1 MAGKALSP
9 TVCNVI
15 NKGKVMKNAV
25 VCLIALLL
33 AVVANAQTHGYSTNF
48 TFSQRNFADTIPIEV
63 VDNQIFVKTTANGRV
78 YRFCLDTGSS
88 QGTVYANSTVIGLKA
103 LGSVVSRDAAGRSDT
118 VGVVQLPPF
127 TLGKLTIT
135 GYVAS
140 MFPSAMARTYDG
152 IIGFDLFNKGLCCKI
167 DTRNKRMI
175 IADRR
180 DFFDGEA
187 GYAVHYKLKWF
198 VPYVMV
204 SPFKRH
210 YDEALFDTGS
220 NILYTM
226 NKQRFDEHAYK
237 SKNVNGQVEARV
249 KGKLTIGNIGA
260 ERGGEVAFLKLD
272 RLKWSDFS
280 FVDVS
285 AVTTQGSSRIG
296 ASILRYGSVI
306 INGFR
311 RYIRF
316 QPYDEGDSVKVSN
329 KPFTTAYVPTD
340 DGKASVGVVMPGSA
354 DYEAGLR
361 QGDVIVS
368 IDGNAIATFAAFQQF
383 PLVKGVAHKVRVRT
397 QQGVIK
403 DLVITR

>member
-1 MAGKALSP
+1 
-9 TVCNVI
+9 
-15 NKGKVMKNAV
+15 MKKSIA
-25 VCLIALLL
+25 CLIVLLL
-33 AVVANAQTHGYSTNF
+33 SVVANAQMRGYSTNF

-63 VDNQIFVKTTANGRV
+63 VDNQIFFKATANGRA

-88 QGTVYANSTVIGLKA
+88 QGTVYANSSIMGLKA
-103 LGSVVSRDAAGRSDT
+103 LGSVVSRDAAGRCDT
-118 VGVVQLPPF
+118 VGVVQLPAI
-127 TLGKLTIT
+127 TLGKLTVT

-140 MFPSAMARTYDG
+140 VFRSSMVREYDG
-152 IIGFDLFNKGLCCKI
+152 IMGFDLFNKGLCCKI
-167 DTRNKRMI
+167 DTRHKRMI

-180 DFFDGEA
+180 DFFDGEP
-187 GYAVHYKLKWF
+187 GYALHYKLKWF

-210 YDEALFDTGS
+210 YDETLFDTGS

-226 NKQRFDEHAYK
+226 NKQSFDEHAYK

-272 RLKWSDFS
+272 RLKWDDFS
-280 FVDVS
+280 FLDVS

-296 ASILRYGSVI
+296 ASMLNYGSVI

-311 RYIRF
+311 HYIRF
-316 QPYDEGDSVKVSN
+316 QPYAGGDSVKVSN
-329 KPFTTAYVPTD
+329 KPLTTAYVPTN
-340 DGKASVGVVMPGSA
+340 DGRASVGVVMPGSA

-361 QGDVIVS
+361 PGDVILS
-368 IDGNAIATFAAFQQF
+368 IDGKAIATFAAFQQF
-383 PLVKGVAHKVRVRT
+383 PMIKGVAHKMRVRT
-397 QQGVIK
+397 QEGVIK
-403 DLVITR
+403 DVVLTR

>member
-1 MAGKALSP
+1 MK
-9 TVCNVI
+9 
-15 NKGKVMKNAV
+15 KRKVMKRSVA
-25 VCLIALLL
+25 CLL
-33 AVVANAQTHGYSTNF
+33 AVLLPVMANAQTRGYSTNF

-63 VDNQIFVKTTANGRV
+63 VDNQIFVKATAGGRV

-88 QGTVYANSTVIGLKA
+88 QGTVCASSPISGLKA

-118 VGVVQLPPF
+118 VSVVQLPAI
-127 TLGKLTIT
+127 TIGKLTIT

-140 MFPSAMARTYDG
+140 LFPSTMLRAYDG
-152 IIGFDLFNKGLCCKI
+152 IIGFDFFNKGLCCKI
-167 DTRNKRMI
+167 DTRNRRMV

-180 DFFDGEA
+180 DFFDGET
-187 GYAVHYKLKWF
+187 GYALHYKLKWF

-220 NILYTM
+220 NVLYTM
-226 NKQRFDEHAYK
+226 NKQSFDEHAYK
-237 SKNVNGQVEARV
+237 SKNVNSQVKARV

-272 RLKWSDFS
+272 RLKWDDFS
-280 FVDVS
+280 FLDVS
-285 AVTTQGSSRIG
+285 AVTTQGSSKIG
-296 ASILRYGSVI
+296 AAMLRYGSVI

-316 QPYDEGDSVKVSN
+316 QPYEGGDSVKVSN
-329 KPFTTAYVPTD
+329 KPLTTAYVPTD
-340 DGKASVGVVMPGSA
+340 DGRASVGIVMPGSA

-361 QGDVIVS
+361 QGDIIIS
-368 IDGNAIATFAAFQQF
+368 IDGKAIASFAAFQRF
-383 PLVKGVAHKVRVRT
+383 TLVKGMTHKMRVLT
-397 QQGVIK
+397 QEGKVK
-403 DLVITR
+403 DVVITR

>member
-1 MAGKALSP
+1 MK
-9 TVCNVI
+9 
-15 NKGKVMKNAV
+15 KRKVMKRSVA
-25 VCLIALLL
+25 CLLAALLP
-33 AVVANAQTHGYSTNF
+33 VMANAQTRGYSTNF

-63 VDNQIFVKTTANGRV
+63 VDNQIFVKATAGGRV

-88 QGTVYANSTVIGLKA
+88 QGTVYASSPIRGLRA

-118 VGVVQLPPF
+118 VSVVQLPAI
-127 TLGKLTIT
+127 TIGKLTIT

-140 MFPSAMARTYDG
+140 LFPSTMLRAYDG
-152 IIGFDLFNKGLCCKI
+152 IIGFDFFNKGLCCKI
-167 DTRNKRMI
+167 DTRNRRMV

-180 DFFDGEA
+180 DFFDGET
-187 GYAVHYKLKWF
+187 GYALHYKLKWF

-220 NILYTM
+220 NVLYTM
-226 NKQRFDEHAYK
+226 NKQSFDEHAYK
-237 SKNVNGQVEARV
+237 SKNVNSQVEARV

-272 RLKWSDFS
+272 RLKWDDFS
-280 FVDVS
+280 FLDVS
-285 AVTTQGSSRIG
+285 AVTTQGSSKIG
-296 ASILRYGSVI
+296 AAMLRYGSVI

-316 QPYDEGDSVKVSN
+316 QPYEGGDSVKVSN
-329 KPFTTAYVPTD
+329 KPLTTAYVPTD
-340 DGKASVGVVMPGSA
+340 DGRASVGIVMPRSA

-361 QGDVIVS
+361 QGDIIIS
-368 IDGNAIATFAAFQQF
+368 IDGKAIASFAAFQRF
-383 PLVKGVAHKVRVRT
+383 TLVKGMTHKMRVLT
-397 QQGVIK
+397 QEGKVK
-403 DLVITR
+403 DVVITR

>member
-1 MAGKALSP
+1 MK
-9 TVCNVI
+9 
-15 NKGKVMKNAV
+15 KRKVMKRSVA
-25 VCLIALLL
+25 CLL
-33 AVVANAQTHGYSTNF
+33 AVLLPVMANAQTRGYSTNF

-63 VDNQIFVKTTANGRV
+63 VDNQIFVKATAGGRV

-88 QGTVYANSTVIGLKA
+88 QGTVYVSSHISGLRA

-118 VGVVQLPPF
+118 VSVVQLPAI
-127 TLGKLTIT
+127 TIGKLTIT

-140 MFPSAMARTYDG
+140 LFPSTMLRAYDG
-152 IIGFDLFNKGLCCKI
+152 IIGFDFFNKGLCCKI
-167 DTRNKRMI
+167 DTRNRCMV

-180 DFFDGEA
+180 DFFDGET
-187 GYAVHYKLKWF
+187 GYALHYKLKWF

-220 NILYTM
+220 NVLYTM
-226 NKQRFDEHAYK
+226 NKQSFDEHAYK
-237 SKNVNGQVEARV
+237 SKNVNSQVEARV

-272 RLKWSDFS
+272 RLKWDDFS
-280 FVDVS
+280 FLDVS
-285 AVTTQGSSRIG
+285 AVTTQGSSKIG
-296 ASILRYGSVI
+296 AAMLRYGSVI

-316 QPYDEGDSVKVSN
+316 QPYEGGDSVKVSN
-329 KPFTTAYVPTD
+329 KPLTTAYVPTD
-340 DGKASVGVVMPGSA
+340 DGRASVGIVMPGSA

-361 QGDVIVS
+361 QGDIIIS
-368 IDGNAIATFAAFQQF
+368 IDGKAIASFAAFQRF
-383 PLVKGVAHKVRVRT
+383 TLVKGMTHKMRVLT
-397 QQGVIK
+397 QEGKVK
-403 DLVITR
+403 DVVITR

>member
-1 MAGKALSP
+1 MK
-9 TVCNVI
+9 
-15 NKGKVMKNAV
+15 KRKVMKRSVA
-25 VCLIALLL
+25 CLL
-33 AVVANAQTHGYSTNF
+33 AVLLPVMANAQTRGYSTNF

-63 VDNQIFVKTTANGRV
+63 VDNQIFVKATAGGRV

-88 QGTVYANSTVIGLKA
+88 QGTVYASSYISGLRA

-118 VGVVQLPPF
+118 VSVVQLPAI
-127 TLGKLTIT
+127 TIGKLTIT

-140 MFPSAMARTYDG
+140 LFPSTMLRAYDG
-152 IIGFDLFNKGLCCKI
+152 IIGFDFFNKGLCCKI
-167 DTRNKRMI
+167 DTRNRRMV

-180 DFFDGEA
+180 DFFDGET
-187 GYAVHYKLKWF
+187 GYALHYKLKWF

-220 NILYTM
+220 NVLYTM
-226 NKQRFDEHAYK
+226 NKQSFDEHAYK
-237 SKNVNGQVEARV
+237 SKNVNSQVEARV

-272 RLKWSDFS
+272 RLKWDDFS
-280 FVDVS
+280 FLDVS
-285 AVTTQGSSRIG
+285 AVTTQGSSKIG
-296 ASILRYGSVI
+296 AAMLRYGAVI

-316 QPYDEGDSVKVSN
+316 QPYEGGDSVKVSN
-329 KPFTTAYVPTD
+329 KPLTTAYVPTD
-340 DGKASVGVVMPGSA
+340 DGRASVGIVMPGCA

-361 QGDVIVS
+361 QGDIIIS
-368 IDGNAIATFAAFQQF
+368 IDGKAIASFAAFQRF
-383 PLVKGVAHKVRVRT
+383 TLVKGMTHKMRVLT
-397 QQGVIK
+397 QEGKVK
-403 DLVITR
+403 DVVITR

>member
-1 MAGKALSP
+1 MKKS
-9 TVCNVI
+9 VI
-15 NKGKVMKNAV
+15 
-25 VCLIALLL
+25 CLMALLL
-33 AVVANAQTHGYSTNF
+33 SVVADAQMRGYSTNF

-63 VDNQIFVKTTANGRV
+63 VDNQIFLKATANERV

-88 QGTVYANSTVIGLKA
+88 QGTVYANSPIMGLRA

-118 VGVVQLPPF
+118 VGVVQLPAI
-127 TLGKLTIT
+127 TLGKLTVT

-140 MFPSAMARTYDG
+140 VFPSSIVRDYDG

-167 DTRNKRMI
+167 DTRNKRMV

-180 DFFDGEA
+180 DFFDGET
-187 GYAVHYKLKWF
+187 GYALHYKLKWF

-226 NKQRFDEHAYK
+226 NKQSFDEHAYK
-237 SKNVNGQVEARV
+237 SKNVNSQVEARV

-272 RLKWSDFS
+272 RLKWDDFS
-280 FVDVS
+280 FLDVS

-296 ASILRYGSVI
+296 ASMLRYGSII

-311 RYIRF
+311 HYIRF
-316 QPYDEGDSVKVSN
+316 QPYEGGDSVKVSN
-329 KPFTTAYVPTD
+329 KPLTTAYVPTD
-340 DGKASVGVVMPGSA
+340 DGKASVGVVMPGST

-361 QGDVIVS
+361 QGDVILS
-368 IDGNAIATFAAFQQF
+368 IDGRAINSFAAFQQF
-383 PLVKGVAHKVRVRT
+383 PFVKGMTHKMRVRT
-397 QQGVIK
+397 QQGAIK
-403 DLVITR
+403 DVVITR

>member
-1 MAGKALSP
+1 M
-9 TVCNVI
+9 
-15 NKGKVMKNAV
+15 
-25 VCLIALLL
+25 L
-33 AVVANAQTHGYSTNF
+33 AVLLPVMANAQTRGYSTNF

-63 VDNQIFVKTTANGRV
+63 VDNQIFVKATAGGRV

-88 QGTVYANSTVIGLKA
+88 QGTVYASSPIRGLRA

-118 VGVVQLPPF
+118 VSVVQLPAI
-127 TLGKLTIT
+127 TIGKLTIT

-140 MFPSAMARTYDG
+140 LFPSTMLRAYDG
-152 IIGFDLFNKGLCCKI
+152 IIGFDFFNKGLCCKI
-167 DTRNKRMI
+167 DTRNRRMV

-180 DFFDGEA
+180 DFFDGET
-187 GYAVHYKLKWF
+187 GYALHYKLKWF

-220 NILYTM
+220 NVLYTM
-226 NKQRFDEHAYK
+226 NKQSFDEHAYK
-237 SKNVNGQVEARV
+237 SKNVNSQVEARV

-272 RLKWSDFS
+272 RLKWDDFS
-280 FVDVS
+280 FLDVS
-285 AVTTQGSSRIG
+285 AVTTQGSSKIG
-296 ASILRYGSVI
+296 AAMLRYGSVI

-316 QPYDEGDSVKVSN
+316 QPYEGGDSVKVSN
-329 KPFTTAYVPTD
+329 KPLTTAYVPTD
-340 DGKASVGVVMPGSA
+340 DGRASVGIVMPGSA

-361 QGDVIVS
+361 QGDIIIS
-368 IDGNAIATFAAFQQF
+368 IDGKAIASFAAFQRF
-383 PLVKGVAHKVRVRT
+383 TLVKGMTHKMRVLT
-397 QQGVIK
+397 QEGKVK
-403 DLVITR
+403 DVVITR

>member
-1 MAGKALSP
+1 MK
-9 TVCNVI
+9 
-15 NKGKVMKNAV
+15 KRKVMKRSVA
-25 VCLIALLL
+25 CLL
-33 AVVANAQTHGYSTNF
+33 AVLLPVMANAQTRGYSTNF

-63 VDNQIFVKTTANGRV
+63 VDNQIFVKATAGGRV

-88 QGTVYANSTVIGLKA
+88 QGTVYASSYISGLRA

-118 VGVVQLPPF
+118 VSVVQLPAI
-127 TLGKLTIT
+127 TIGKLTIT

-140 MFPSAMARTYDG
+140 LFPSTMLRAYDG
-152 IIGFDLFNKGLCCKI
+152 IIGFDFFNKGLCCKI
-167 DTRNKRMI
+167 DTRNRRMV

-180 DFFDGEA
+180 DFFDGET
-187 GYAVHYKLKWF
+187 GYALHYKLKWF

-220 NILYTM
+220 NVLYTM
-226 NKQRFDEHAYK
+226 NKQSFDEHAYK
-237 SKNVNGQVEARV
+237 SRNVNSQVEARV

-272 RLKWSDFS
+272 RLKWDDFS
-280 FVDVS
+280 FLDVS
-285 AVTTQGSSRIG
+285 AVTTQGSSKIG
-296 ASILRYGSVI
+296 AAMLRYGAVI

-316 QPYDEGDSVKVSN
+316 QPYDDGDSVNVSN
-329 KPFTTAYVPTD
+329 KPLTTAYVPTD
-340 DGKASVGVVMPGSA
+340 DGRASVGIVMPGCA

-361 QGDVIVS
+361 QGDIIIS
-368 IDGNAIATFAAFQQF
+368 IDGKAIASFAAFQRF
-383 PLVKGVAHKVRVRT
+383 TLVKGMTHKMRVLT
-397 QQGVIK
+397 QEGKVK
-403 DLVITR
+403 DVVITR

>member
-1 MAGKALSP
+1 MK
-9 TVCNVI
+9 
-15 NKGKVMKNAV
+15 KRKVMKRSVA
-25 VCLIALLL
+25 CLL
-33 AVVANAQTHGYSTNF
+33 AVLLPVMANAQTRGYSTNF

-63 VDNQIFVKTTANGRV
+63 VDNQIFVKATAGGRV

-88 QGTVYANSTVIGLKA
+88 QGAVYACSPISGLRA

-118 VGVVQLPPF
+118 VSVVQLPAI
-127 TLGKLTIT
+127 TIGKLTIT

-140 MFPSAMARTYDG
+140 LFPSTMLRAYDG
-152 IIGFDLFNKGLCCKI
+152 IIGFDFFNKGLCCKI
-167 DTRNKRMI
+167 DTRNRRMV

-180 DFFDGEA
+180 DFFDGET
-187 GYAVHYKLKWF
+187 GYALHYKLKWF

-220 NILYTM
+220 NVLYTM
-226 NKQRFDEHAYK
+226 NKQSFDEHAYK
-237 SKNVNGQVEARV
+237 SKNVNSQVEARV

-272 RLKWSDFS
+272 RLKWDDFS
-280 FVDVS
+280 FLDVS
-285 AVTTQGSSRIG
+285 AVTTQGSSKIG
-296 ASILRYGSVI
+296 AAMLRYGSVI

-316 QPYDEGDSVKVSN
+316 QPYEGGDSVKVSN
-329 KPFTTAYVPTD
+329 KPLTTAYVPTD
-340 DGKASVGVVMPGSA
+340 DGRALVGIVMPGSA

-361 QGDVIVS
+361 QGDIIIS
-368 IDGNAIATFAAFQQF
+368 IDGKAIASFAAFQRF
-383 PLVKGVAHKVRVRT
+383 TLVKGMTHKMRVLT
-397 QQGVIK
+397 QEGKVK
-403 DLVITR
+403 DVVITR

>member
-1 MAGKALSP
+1 MK
-9 TVCNVI
+9 
-15 NKGKVMKNAV
+15 KRKVMKRSVA
-25 VCLIALLL
+25 CLL
-33 AVVANAQTHGYSTNF
+33 AVLLPVMANAQTRGYSTNF

-63 VDNQIFVKTTANGRV
+63 VDNQIFVKATAGGRV

-88 QGTVYANSTVIGLKA
+88 QGTVYASSYISGLRA

-118 VGVVQLPPF
+118 VSVVQLPAI
-127 TLGKLTIT
+127 TIGKLTIT

-140 MFPSAMARTYDG
+140 LFPSTMLRAYDG
-152 IIGFDLFNKGLCCKI
+152 IIGFDFFNKGLCCKI
-167 DTRNKRMI
+167 DTRNRRMV

-180 DFFDGEA
+180 DFFDGET
-187 GYAVHYKLKWF
+187 GYALHYKLKWF

-220 NILYTM
+220 NVLYTM
-226 NKQRFDEHAYK
+226 NKQSFDEHAYK
-237 SKNVNGQVEARV
+237 SKNVNSQVEARV

-272 RLKWSDFS
+272 RLKWDDFS
-280 FVDVS
+280 FLDVS
-285 AVTTQGSSRIG
+285 AVTTQGSSKIG
-296 ASILRYGSVI
+296 AAMLRYGSVI

-316 QPYDEGDSVKVSN
+316 QPYDDGDSVNVSN
-329 KPFTTAYVPTD
+329 KPLTTAYVPTD
-340 DGKASVGVVMPGSA
+340 DGRASVGIVMPGSA

-361 QGDVIVS
+361 QGDIIIS
-368 IDGNAIATFAAFQQF
+368 IDGKAIASFAAFQRF
-383 PLVKGVAHKVRVRT
+383 TLVKGMTHKMRVLT
-397 QQGVIK
+397 QEGKVK
-403 DLVITR
+403 DVVITR